1 MTTSPASIC
10 VVSVASLDRNLA
22 FYRDV
27 LGLDASP
34 VEQLAGDAFT
44 RHWHLP
50 PGSTARSALLAHPA
64 SDVGR
69 ILLVE
74 FDHPGANVRGP
85 ELTRQFMG
93 LWNLNFYTTDIEKA
107 SRELAE
113 HGCPSWTEPTK
124 YAISGETGA
133 PTEVIVDGPE
143 GIIFNLVQPQGP
155 PDTLVG
161 QIRSFLDERGT
172 TRTGY
177 SEVVTTAHVVDSMEA
192 ALAFYRDG
200 LGLEVWFDELFG
212 QEASNRFLALPLDAI
227 SRIVF
232 MKGDHL
238 FGKVAL
244 SQPVNY
250 TLPNFAPRMEAPA
263 IGFLAMGFEVD
274 DVDGTVGR
282 VCDVGATVYSPPD
295 ELALPGLGLRRAA
308 LVRTPGS
315 GALSWLVARG

>member
-1 MTTSPASIC
+1 MTTSPASVC

-27 LGLDASP
+27 MGLDPSP
-34 VEQLAGDAFT
+34 VETLAGAAFT

-50 PGSTARSALLAHPA
+50 AGSSARSALLAHPGSA
-64 SDVGR
+64 VGR

-74 FDHPGANVRGP
+74 FDRPGENVRGP
-85 ELTRQFMG
+85 ELTRQFLG
-93 LWNLNFYTTDIEKA
+93 LWNLNFYTTEIERA
-107 SRELAE
+107 SRELAG

-161 QIRSFLDERGT
+161 QVRAFLDERGT

-177 SEVVTTAHVVDSMEA
+177 SEVVTTAHQVDSMEA

-212 QEASNRFLALPLDAI
+212 QEASNRFLALPLDGI
-227 SRIVF
+227 TRIVF

-244 SQPVNY
+244 AQPVNY

-263 IGFLAMGFEVD
+263 VGYLAMGFEVD

-282 VCDVGATVYSPPD
+282 VGDVGATVYSPPD
-295 ELALPGLGLRRAA
+295 ELTLPGLGTRRAA

-315 GALSWLVARG
+315 GALTWLVGRG